1 VTQKVDEGHDTE
13 VSLLPGSMVVAAV
26 QAVPLKVSACPAS
39 PTAAQNAPVQDTAVN
54 LFTGSILTKDVV
66 QTAPLKV
73 RAESRSKA
81 TQYVVVGQ
89 EISATLVWEL
99 PIVVGPDQLV
109 PLKMKDR

>member
-1 VTQKVDEGHDTE
+1 MIITRAMPTQQTAITG
-13 VSLLPGSMVVAAV
+13 VSRRI
-26 QAVPLKVSACPAS
+26 
-39 PTAAQNAPVQDTAVN
+39 TAGQEIKAELCRGPEDTAVN
-54 LFTGSILTKDVV
+54 LFTGSILTADVV

-73 RAESRSKA
+73 RAESPKA

-109 PLKMKDR
+109 PLKTYDR